1 MTLWGLES
9 RGTRFCA
16 WAIGIVAFAASA
28 WGATWTEYDAGPFRV
43 IGDSGDR
50 AARVRLGELEQLNH
64 TLGAYLGKD
73 ELNTVWPIVIVMFAN
88 QRDYAPHALPQPLVE
103 GPDSDVGAW
112 SADTP
117 FPHDLLR
124 EISRR
129 LIEDNSQRMPAWIE
143 QALCDLMATI
153 RVEKNNRI
161 SLGTP
166 PEAGELSPERMRGFA
181 KLHMLA
187 ASPDYNSKIRV
198 YMNNLQ
204 QAGDEA
210 SAAANAFGLE
220 LPELDKRAA
229 AYFEAGNFGPV
240 PLVGTPVILDRDFDE
255 KKLTQDAVNKWF
267 AALEAKGEDFPED
280 SPRWL
285 MKKGTRE
292 TLEQAASANTKWAEP
307 HAALAKFH
315 ADPESRVKELKI
327 ATSLEPRNSDFWQDL
342 AWAQEDAGQYPDADK
357 SWKMAERNAAN
368 EQDRNSY
375 HKSRLGLEQREVQ
388 AAIDERKHKATLES
402 DDLER
407 VRKEAEA
414 RIHAAEAAANKSAG
428 GAIAPGTKVYS
439 WWNGDEGQK
448 LEGSL
453 VHVECLPGDAMK
465 LTVQP
470 ASGPA
475 VKLMIRNMQ
484 DVAVTADTSENRFA
498 CGAQKPAR
506 QVTVYHDGKAD
517 SAQGTAGEVHS
528 VKLP

>member
-1 MTLWGLES
+1 MGV
-9 RGTRFCA
+9 
-16 WAIGIVAFAASA
+16 VAFAASA
-28 WGATWTEYDAGPFRV
+28 FGVNWTEYDAGPFKV

-50 AARVRLGELEQLNH
+50 AARVRLGELEQLRH

-73 ELNTVWPIVIVMFAN
+73 ELTTVWPITIVMFAN

-117 FPHDLLR
+117 FPPDLLR
-124 EISRR
+124 EIARR
-129 LIEDNSQRMPAWIE
+129 LIDDNSERMPPWIE

-166 PEAGELSPERMRGFA
+166 PPAGELSPERMRGFA
-181 KLHMLA
+181 KIHMLA
-187 ASPDYNSKIRV
+187 GSADYNTKLRV
-198 YMNNLQ
+198 YVNNLQ

-210 SAAANAFGLE
+210 SASSNAFGMDLA
-220 LPELDKRAA
+220 ELDKRAA
-229 AYFEAGNFGPV
+229 AYLAAGNFGPV
-240 PLVGTPVILDRDFDE
+240 PLAGTPVILDRDFDE
-255 KKLTQDAVNKWF
+255 MKLTPDAANKWL
-267 AALEAKGEDFPED
+267 AALEAKGGDFPED

-292 TLEQAASANTKWAEP
+292 ALEDAAKANTKWAEP

-368 EQDRNSY
+368 EQDRASY
-375 HKSRLGLEQREVQ
+375 HKSRVGLEQREVQ
-388 AAIDERKHKATLES
+388 VAIEERQHKATVDA

-407 VRKEAEA
+407 VRKDAEA

-428 GAIAPGTKVYS
+428 AVTPGTKVYS

-453 VHVECLPGDAMK
+453 INVECLPGAAMK
-465 LTVQP
+465 LTVQT
-470 ASGPA
+470 AAGPA
-475 VKLMIRNMQ
+475 VKLMIRDMQ
-484 DVAVTADTSENRFA
+484 DVAVTAEKSENRFA

-506 QVTVYHDGKAD
+506 HVTVYHDGKPD